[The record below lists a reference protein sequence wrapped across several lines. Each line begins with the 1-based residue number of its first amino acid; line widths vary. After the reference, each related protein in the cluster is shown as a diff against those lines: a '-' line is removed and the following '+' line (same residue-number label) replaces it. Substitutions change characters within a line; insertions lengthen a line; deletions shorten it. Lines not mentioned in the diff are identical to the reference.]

1 MNDKE
6 TIKNQYLVRIL
17 KENGE
22 LYEFYMY
29 SPTDETA
36 IENANAGFQRNFE
49 MTGLVDNL
57 GIKIMEEKI
66 NE

>member
-1 MNDKE
+1 M
-6 TIKNQYLVRIL
+6 RIR